1 MATFTKLYDQLATE
15 LAKTGASDRLSVQFK
30 KLSTEKDRIAFILKA
45 DDVTG
50 IIDKWSYNG
59 PSSSKSSTTSENI
72 RLQGNALFKKRNFS
86 AALEKYTESIFFA
99 ECSPKNSPCLAM
111 GLANRSAALFQTN
124 SFQDAR
130 KDAEM
135 AISCG
140 YPEKLM
146 HKLLERI
153 GKCYMKE
160 KQFAIGKRYFR
171 DAFLSLTKSELTVDR
186 KNDLAFHY
194 HELETLCTTSKE
206 EINIRESIEK
216 FQYETKIEKQ
226 NCNTVYLSA
235 TSAFSIV
242 SNNEFGRHAVA
253 TRDIDAGELII
264 FEKAFCSVLFKENRL
279 THCYHCLTRCKTL
292 IGCFSCNFIGFCSED
307 CRNFAWK
314 KYHKIECSFI
324 TTMYAAETGFGH
336 LALQTVLS
344 AGLDYLLSFDSKFTE
359 GQTGLNDDGVYDSM
373 SYLSVHSLIGHS
385 ESRPLS
391 DLFRKSVLA
400 VFLLKFID
408 NDDFFTAE
416 LAEESLF
423 KKKVCIGSHILK
435 QLQMLPCNAHEVSEL
450 QIERSSIADSELKE
464 IGSAIYATL
473 SLLNHS
479 CNPSVV
485 RHSYGSSCALRTIRK
500 IPKGGMIVDNYGALY
515 AVSKLVDRQNLVSS
529 QYYFSCNCEAC
540 LNDWPLYDQLPNKS
554 PQLKCPE
561 CDHLI
566 DASNWPAKHICP
578 SCKSKLPASF
588 EEFSESR
595 TKFAVAMNAVLEGSD
610 PKEQLPNLLKHL
622 QLISE
627 LVKLPWQEFNNC
639 QEIVKQC
646 FGMLA
651 NHYYCES

>member
-15 LAKTGASDRLSVQFK
+15 LAKTGASDRLSLQFK
-30 KLSTEKDRIAFILKA
+30 KLSTDKDRMAFILET
-45 DDVTG
+45 DYVME

-59 PSSSKSSTTSENI
+59 PSSKKSSSTSENI

-86 AALEKYTESIFFA
+86 AALKKYTESIFFA
-99 ECSPKNSPCLAM
+99 ECSASNSPCLAM

-124 SFQDAR
+124 SFLDAR

-135 AISCG
+135 AIACG

-160 KQFAIGKRYFR
+160 KKFGIGKKYFR
-171 DAFLSLTKSELTVDR
+171 DALLSLKKSELTTDC

-194 HELETLCTTSKE
+194 HELETLCATSKE
-206 EINIRESIEK
+206 EIDIRESNEK
-216 FQYETKIEKQ
+216 IQYDTKIEKQ
-226 NCNTVYLSA
+226 NCNTVYPCA
-235 TSAFSIV
+235 TSAFNIV

-264 FEKAFCSVLFKENRL
+264 FEEAFCSVLFQENRL
-279 THCYHCLTRCKTL
+279 THCYHCLKRCKTL
-292 IGCFSCNFIGFCSED
+292 VGCFSCNYIGFCSEE

-314 KYHKIECSFI
+314 IYHKVECSFI
-324 TTMYAAETGFGH
+324 TTIYAAETGFGH
-336 LALQTVLS
+336 LALQTILS
-344 AGLDYLLSFDSKFTE
+344 AGLDCLLSFDSKFTD
-359 GQTGLNDDGVYDSM
+359 GQTGLNDAGVYDSM
-373 SYLSVHSLIGHS
+373 SYFSVHSLIGHS
-385 ESRPLS
+385 ESRSLS
-391 DLFRKSVLA
+391 DLFRRSVLA
-400 VFLLKFID
+400 AFLLKFIEQSD
-408 NDDFFTAE
+408 VFTAE
-416 LAEESLF
+416 LAKESLF
-423 KKKVCIGSHILK
+423 KRKVCISSHILK

-450 QIERSSIADSELKE
+450 QIDRSSIADSELKE

-479 CNPSVV
+479 CDPSVV
-485 RHSYGSSCALRTIRK
+485 RHSYGSSCALRAIRR

-515 AVSKLVDRQNLVSS
+515 AVSRLADRQNLVSS

-540 LNDWPLYDQLPNKS
+540 LNDWPLYDKLPNS
-554 PQLKCPE
+554 TPELNCPKCN
-561 CDHLI
+561 HLV
-566 DASNWPAKHICP
+566 DARNWPDRHVCP
-578 SCKSKLPASF
+578 SCDSKLPASLEKF
-588 EEFSESR
+588 NESR
-595 TKFAVAMNAVLEGSD
+595 TMFAVAMNAVLEGSD
-610 PKEQLPNLLKHL
+610 PREQLPNLLKHL

-651 NHYYCES
+651 NHYFCGS